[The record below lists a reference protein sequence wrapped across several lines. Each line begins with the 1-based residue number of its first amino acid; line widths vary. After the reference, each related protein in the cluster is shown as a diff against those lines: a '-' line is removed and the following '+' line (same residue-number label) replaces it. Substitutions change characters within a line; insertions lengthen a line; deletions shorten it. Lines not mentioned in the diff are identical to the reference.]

1 MRVSS
6 SKRPQRRAASA
17 LPIIFVTL
25 LALNFVIFVVNV
37 WVFLPKPADKS
48 ISVPIRQKKPH
59 QPYPSAQKK
68 PHQPDPSA
76 QKKLHRPDP
85 SAAALREAIYNTR
98 DKVIPYDVVPK
109 ILHQSD
115 SFHGVVPHLPSIP
128 ARRRMIPNTTP
139 QNGDPYVPLDAVN
152 NLDYFL
158 GSREKEIEEHQPLYL
173 YNPMLVPLDDQVLSS
188 TILDGLSIDQNLADY
203 IGVYRVS
210 NFGRSLSVWLVLSFI
225 SNTHSLFRFSQLQR
239 PWAGSAK
246 DVFKLLGT
254 RIAWSRIER
263 S

>member
-59 QPYPSAQKK
+59 QPDPSAQKK
-68 PHQPDPSA
+68 PH
-76 QKKLHRPDP
+76 RPDP
-85 SAAALREAIYNTR
+85 SAEALREAIYNSR
-98 DKVIPYDVVPK
+98 DKVIPYDAVPK

-115 SFHGVVPHLPSIP
+115 SFYGVVPHLPSIP

-173 YNPMLVPLDDQVLSS
+173 YNPMLYHWMIKFLTAQYLM
-188 TILDGLSIDQNLADY
+188 
-203 IGVYRVS
+203 VYRLIKIMLPTLVS
-210 NFGRSLSVWLVLSFI
+210 TACQILPIATALGWEC
-225 SNTHSLFRFSQLQR
+225 QR
-239 PWAGSAK
+239 
-246 DVFKLLGT
+246 
-254 RIAWSRIER
+254 RIQTFWDSHCLIKN
-263 S
+263 